1 MARESSA
8 SSQGEQPFLRVD
20 DVRRATPSAAKIEAY
35 SQPAT
40 PPPRMA
46 SERGT
51 RSSIRMESES

>member
-1 MARESSA
+1 MVSDSSA
-8 SSQGEQPFLRVD
+8 SSQGRSRSLESTMCTW
-20 DVRRATPSAAKIEAY
+20 TPSAAKIEAY

-51 RSSIRMESES
+51 RSSRRMVSES